1 MSVSEPRDSTA
12 ANVAGYL
19 AAASIAV
26 SLIGV
31 AYKPVR
37 TIPIAIIVGLISV
50 VMASPGN
57 RLPQIAVLVG
67 GIAFVLGM
75 TIAVATDSTLW

>member
-1 MSVSEPRDSTA
+1 MSVSESRESTA

-26 SLIGV
+26 SLIGIV
-31 AYKPVR
+31 YLPVR
-37 TIPIAIIVGLISV
+37 TIPLAIVVALVSL
-50 VMASPGN
+50 VMASPTS

-75 TIAVATDSTLW
+75 TIAVATDSPLW

>member
-1 MSVSEPRDSTA
+1 MSVSESRESTA

-26 SLIGV
+26 SLIGIV
-31 AYKPVR
+31 YRPVR
-37 TIPIAIIVGLISV
+37 TIPLAIVVALISL
-50 VMASPGN
+50 VMASPTS

-67 GIAFVLGM
+67 GIAFILGM
-75 TIAVATDSTLW
+75 TIAVATDSPLW

>member
-1 MSVSEPRDSTA
+1 MSVSESRESTA

-26 SLIGV
+26 SLIGLV
-31 AYKPVR
+31 YRPVR
-37 TIPIAIIVGLISV
+37 TIPVAIIVALIAL
-50 VMASPGN
+50 VMASPTN
-57 RLPQIAVLVG
+57 RLPQIAVFVG

-75 TIAVATDSTLW
+75 TIAVATDSPLW